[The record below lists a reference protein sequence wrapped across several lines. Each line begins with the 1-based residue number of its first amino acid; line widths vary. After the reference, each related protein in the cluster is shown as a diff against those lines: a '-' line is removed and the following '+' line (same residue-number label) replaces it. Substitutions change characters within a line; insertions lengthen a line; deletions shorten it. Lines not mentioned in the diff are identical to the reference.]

1 MSAVAPK
8 ATRLGRAR
16 FKTSFLAEA
25 ERRGLVGAIAG
36 PTDLAT
42 NRKRYLK
49 RAVRGRTRSAAR

>member
-1 MSAVAPK
+1 MSAIAPK
-8 ATRLGRAR
+8 ANRPGRTR

-25 ERRGLVGAIAG
+25 ERRGLVGVIAG
-36 PTDLAT
+36 PADLAA